1 MKLFDT
7 HAHLGDAKFDA
18 PSEHYGTLR
27 EEYLARAF
35 GEDGV
40 GCVLTAGTTVQ
51 SSRRELDF
59 ALSHEHALTRVVA
72 GVVTLTQMGLLGALI
87 AFAPRP
93 LYTPHLVTA
102 PIWNLTALEDQ
113 QLGGLIM
120 WIPASAVFLVAALI
134 TAYSVLRES
143 EHAAT
148 SEHS

>member
-59 ALSHEHALTRVVA
+59 APRTSMSMLRRASIPRSFRPRVRTSLRSLKHSPSCSEA
-72 GVVTLTQMGLLGALI
+72 T
-87 AFAPRP
+87 AFAC
-93 LYTPHLVTA
+93 
-102 PIWNLTALEDQ
+102 
-113 QLGGLIM
+113 
-120 WIPASAVFLVAALI
+120 SA
-134 TAYSVLRES
+134 R
-143 EHAAT
+143 
-148 SEHS
+148 